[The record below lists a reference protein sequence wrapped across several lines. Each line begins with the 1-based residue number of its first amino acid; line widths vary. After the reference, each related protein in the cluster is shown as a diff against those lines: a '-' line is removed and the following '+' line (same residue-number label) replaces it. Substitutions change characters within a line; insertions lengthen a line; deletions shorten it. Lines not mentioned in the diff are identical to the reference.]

1 MTPARSLL
9 AMESN
14 AHMALISK
22 LEEGMHPAQSIR
34 QLAECA
40 PLLGGCQNLLE
51 ERVQLYDVT
60 AAGIALI
67 PVMGTLVDY
76 LDWCGSRWVTGYNV
90 LRLQLEAAFED
101 DDVKGIALLV
111 DSGGGLVSG
120 LFDFIDWALEAK
132 KASGK
137 PVAAICMEEAYSAA
151 YAIAAIA
158 DTISVPRTGGVGSI
172 GVLAIH
178 IDMTGWL
185 EKIGDKWTLIRAGA
199 RKAEGHFAEPLSDTA
214 RASIQES
221 VDEIRTMF
229 VERIA
234 ASRGIDADVVM
245 GTEARTFFGPKA
257 VKQAVQLGLAD
268 AVLPPAVA
276 LERFADHLVEAS
288 A

>member
-90 LRLQLEAAFED
+90 LHP
-101 DDVKGIALLV
+101 
-111 DSGGGLVSG
+111 
-120 LFDFIDWALEAK
+120 LFQEIL
-132 KASGK
+132 AS
-137 PVAAICMEEAYSAA
+137 VN
-151 YAIAAIA
+151 
-158 DTISVPRTGGVGSI
+158 RTSQ
-172 GVLAIH
+172 
-178 IDMTGWL
+178 DN
-185 EKIGDKWTLIRAGA
+185 R
-199 RKAEGHFAEPLSDTA
+199 
-214 RASIQES
+214 
-221 VDEIRTMF
+221 
-229 VERIA
+229 
-234 ASRGIDADVVM
+234 
-245 GTEARTFFGPKA
+245 
-257 VKQAVQLGLAD
+257 
-268 AVLPPAVA
+268 PACP
-276 LERFADHLVEAS
+276 
-288 A
+288 